1 MGDGVRHLST
11 TNDKSGEWLDTSS
24 ETTEMD
30 FGCEVNRVEYQRLRW
45 KLSNQNLNF
54 GDHAIG
60 ERSISLFER
69 WQLYKTGLSL
79 QNNDIKTFEICDA

>member
-1 MGDGVRHLST
+1 
-11 TNDKSGEWLDTSS
+11 
-24 ETTEMD
+24 MD

-69 WQLYKTGLSL
+69 LQLYKTGLSL
-79 QNNDIKTFEICDA
+79 QNNDIKTFEICDAWLVKNGKKALWYSSLFTR

>member
-1 MGDGVRHLST
+1 
-11 TNDKSGEWLDTSS
+11 
-24 ETTEMD
+24 MD

-60 ERSISLFER
+60 ERSISMFER